1 MAIGVNSERL
11 WNDLM
16 QMAEIGRTP
25 AGGCNRQALTDLD
38 MRGRALFQSWCEVA
52 GLVMSADAGGNLFAR
67 LEGADPSLPPLVL
80 GSHLDTQPT
89 GGKFDGIL
97 GVLAALEVVRQ
108 LQERG
113 ITPRRPVEIACWMNE
128 EGARFAPA
136 MMGSGLYAGALDLE
150 EIRAVTDADG
160 VSIGA
165 ELERHGFTALPQPAD
180 KDIHAY
186 LELHIEQGPVLEAEG
201 ADIGVV
207 TGAQG
212 IRWYDVVLRGAETHA
227 GPSPMEMRRDPVTL
241 LPDLIAGVM
250 AIGTG
255 DPLARA
261 TVGQIGAHPGS
272 RNVVPGRV
280 ELSVDLRHPDEA
292 VLTQMHQTLT
302 DLVAGLTHPDSGL
315 SAALNQVWHSPVVAF
330 DPGLVSAIRQGAIA
344 LGLSHRDIVSGA
356 GHDALMVARR
366 APTAMIFTPC
376 RDGISHNEAEHI
388 EPHQAAAGAH
398 VLLEAVLRLIEQ
410 DQPGMSLSR

>member
-1 MAIGVNSERL
+1 
-11 WNDLM
+11 
-16 QMAEIGRTP
+16 
-25 AGGCNRQALTDLD
+25 
-38 MRGRALFQSWCEVA
+38 
-52 GLVMSADAGGNLFAR
+52 
-67 LEGADPSLPPLVL
+67 
-80 GSHLDTQPT
+80 
-89 GGKFDGIL
+89 
-97 GVLAALEVVRQ
+97 
-108 LQERG
+108 
-113 ITPRRPVEIACWMNE
+113 
-128 EGARFAPA
+128 
-136 MMGSGLYAGALDLE
+136 
-150 EIRAVTDADG
+150 
-160 VSIGA
+160 
-165 ELERHGFTALPQPAD
+165 
-180 KDIHAY
+180 
-186 LELHIEQGPVLEAEG
+186 
-201 ADIGVV
+201 
-207 TGAQG
+207 
-212 IRWYDVVLRGAETHA
+212 
-227 GPSPMEMRRDPVTL
+227 MEMRRDPVTL